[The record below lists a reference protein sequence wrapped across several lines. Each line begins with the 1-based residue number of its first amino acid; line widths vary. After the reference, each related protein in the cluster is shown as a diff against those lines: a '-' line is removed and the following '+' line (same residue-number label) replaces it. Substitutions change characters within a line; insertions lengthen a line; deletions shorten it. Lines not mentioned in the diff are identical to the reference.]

1 MEKKLIRQIRR
12 ISKTI
17 KRGESIDLMY
27 DSQSIAN
34 YEFTEWTIDSKTPEQ
49 WLRGCI
55 CFEIDLKG
63 RDISKVELR
72 YNTLS

>member
-1 MEKKLIRQIRR
+1 MKKLIKQIRQIE
-12 ISKTI
+12 KTI
-17 KRGESIDLMY
+17 KRGENIDLMY
-27 DSQSIAN
+27 DGQSIAN
-34 YEFTEWTIDSKTPEQ
+34 YEFVEWSNDSKTPEQ

-72 YNTLS
+72 YNRIS

>member
-1 MEKKLIRQIRR
+1 MEKKLIRQIRK

-17 KRGESIDLMY
+17 QCGESIDLMY
-27 DSQSIAN
+27 DGESVAR
-34 YEFTEWTIDSKTPEQ
+34 YDFVEWSIDSKTPEQ

-72 YNTLS
+72 YNRLS